1 MRLLATGTNG
11 QIGRELSRRLELFG
25 EVIPLRRD
33 ECDFAQPA
41 RLPTI
46 ICRIGPNVII
56 NAAAYTAVDKAEQQ
70 QELAFTVNG
79 ASVGIIAEEARR
91 ASALPIHYSTEYTS
105 GMGACSDPLRGGN
118 ITMKG
123 Y

>member
-1 MRLLATGTNG
+1 MRLLVTGTNG
-11 QIGRELSRRLELFG
+11 EIGWERSRRLELFG

-46 ICRIGPNVII
+46 IRRMGPDVII

-70 QELAFTVNG
+70 QELAFAANG
-79 ASVGIIAEEARR
+79 ASVGTIAEEARR
-91 ASALPIHYSTEYTS
+91 ASAFLIHYSTEYAS
-105 GMGACSDPLRGGN
+105 GMGACSDPLRGGD